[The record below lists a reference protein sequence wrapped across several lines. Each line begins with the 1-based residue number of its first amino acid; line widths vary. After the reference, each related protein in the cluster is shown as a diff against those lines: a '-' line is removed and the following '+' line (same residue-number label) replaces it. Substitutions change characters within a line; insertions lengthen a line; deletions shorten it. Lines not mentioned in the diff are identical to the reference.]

1 MVKFINNYRQIHDP
15 IHGFIKMSN
24 LACRI
29 VDTPFFQRLRNLHQ
43 LGTCH
48 YVFPSSTHT
57 RFEHSIGTYYLTDR
71 ILNSIKNNSNK
82 ELLNIWLDGVTELK
96 PYYSKSGTTD
106 KLDRLDPFVCELI
119 KIAGLTHDLGHG
131 PFSHLFDD
139 VYLPTVISDKND
151 PSIYHEYRSI
161 MILKHII
168 QNDDLLKECITD
180 DCLEFIQKLIDPDDG
195 CDGFVYQ
202 IVSNSF
208 NSIDIDKF
216 DYMARDTHMLG
227 LKFGFDYGR
236 LVDEV
241 KVLDNKLCFPDKMNY
256 EVASIFWTRYRLHKQ
271 IYSHRSVVSIQY
283 MISDIMRLIDPIV
296 GVTESIHDLDKFCD
310 LTDDYIIL
318 TVKQLKRNMDHHNK
332 DEQDRITQAYQLLQR
347 IISRRIYHLATSFI
361 SGEKIYLDVKALIE
375 SGYKIDP
382 SKIIIHKTKIG
393 FVSGNKENPLD
404 NLYFYNHR
412 NPDVCLNIKRE
423 QLSILLPDEYQEH
436 LYMIYVK
443 DKDDKQTIEQIEKV
457 CNDLDK
463 FT

>member
-1 MVKFINNYRQIHDP
+1 MI
-15 IHGFIKMSN
+15 
-24 LACRI
+24 
-29 VDTPFFQRLRNLHQ
+29 
-43 LGTCH
+43 
-48 YVFPSSTHT
+48 SST
-57 RFEHSIGTYYLTDR
+57 ESD
-71 ILNSIKNNSNK
+71 
-82 ELLNIWLDGVTELK
+82 
-96 PYYSKSGTTD
+96 KSD
-106 KLDRLDPFVCELI
+106 KLDPFVCELI

-139 VYLPTVISDKND
+139 VYLPRAVDKQDTND
-151 PSIYHEYRSI
+151 PSMFHEHRSM
-161 MILKHII
+161 MILKKIVE
-168 QNDDLLKECITD
+168 NDSLLKECITD
-180 DCLEFIQKLIDPDDG
+180 DCLKFIQKLINPTGG

-283 MISDIMRLIDPIV
+283 MISDLMRLIDPII
-296 GVTESIHDLDKFCD
+296 GITETIYDLDKFYD
-310 LTDDYIIL
+310 LTDDYVML
-318 TVKQLKRNMDHHNK
+318 MVKLLKREIDQYEEEDQTRINM
-332 DEQDRITQAYQLLQR
+332 AYNILQR
-347 IISRRIYHLATSFI
+347 ITSRNIYYLATSFI
-361 SGEKIYLDVKALIE
+361 SEEKIYLDIKLLVE
-375 SGYKIDP
+375 SGYKVDP
-382 SKIIIHKTKIG
+382 RKIIIHKTKIG

-412 NPDVCLNIKRE
+412 NPDVCFNLKKE

-436 LYMIYVK
+436 LYMVYVK
-443 DKDDKQTIEQIEKV
+443 DKDDKETIKQIE
-457 CNDLDK
+457 NIYDDLDK
-463 FT
+463 FI